1 MEEFCDDEN
10 NNSFTCP
17 ITHTSDREWENKRRA
32 ARFYVKARIGML
44 VGVAKGKRFR
54 WWTLTES
61 NESIEAGLSFSHS
74 WAKLRKKL
82 ARIDDKLEFCI
93 VEHVQGDRA
102 RRNWHVLTYGN
113 NKLPVDE
120 LREYWIENYLST
132 ITGLQEVKYPLR
144 SIGYLAGYLGGD
156 DKFQRARFSQDWVF
170 PYWWEFGR
178 FYRKETGLYVPDNEL
193 VRLSL
198 IPFKERKATNV
209 WFDIFLDVRRIGW
222 SGLIR
227 EVNEKWEARQGRD
240 SVRKN
245 RGRSRPLTSDGEE
258 TQLKLW
264 GE

>member
-1 MEEFCDDEN
+1 M
-10 NNSFTCP
+10 
-17 ITHTSDREWENKRRA
+17 
-32 ARFYVKARIGML
+32 
-44 VGVAKGKRFR
+44 
-54 WWTLTES
+54 
-61 NESIEAGLSFSHS
+61 
-74 WAKLRKKL
+74 
-82 ARIDDKLEFCI
+82 
-93 VEHVQGDRA
+93 
-102 RRNWHVLTYGN
+102 
-113 NKLPVDE
+113 
-120 LREYWIENYLST
+120 
-132 ITGLQEVKYPLR
+132 KYPLR